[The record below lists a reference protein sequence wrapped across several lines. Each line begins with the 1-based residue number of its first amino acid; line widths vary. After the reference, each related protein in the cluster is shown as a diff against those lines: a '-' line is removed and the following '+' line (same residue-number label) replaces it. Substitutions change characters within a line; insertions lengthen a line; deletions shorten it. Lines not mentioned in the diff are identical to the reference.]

1 MNIVNFYN
9 FILQNP
15 KYVIDGIVF
24 YFNSEKNYLSQYAC
38 YTYDNHWIINDQL
51 ATEKMCF
58 QLLKI
63 CRKRHIKQTIINQLE
78 LYKVDYFLLLK
89 QLVNQHLIHDLLFIM
104 VNFL

>member
-9 FILQNP
+9 YLLQHEN
-15 KYVIDGIVF
+15 YVIDGIAF
-24 YFNSEKNYLSQYAC
+24 YFDNNHNYLHYYAY
-38 YTYDNHWIINDQL
+38 YTEQGYWFINHVK

-89 QLVNQHLIHDLLFIM
+89 QVIHQHLIHDLLFIM
-104 VNFL
+104 VYFL